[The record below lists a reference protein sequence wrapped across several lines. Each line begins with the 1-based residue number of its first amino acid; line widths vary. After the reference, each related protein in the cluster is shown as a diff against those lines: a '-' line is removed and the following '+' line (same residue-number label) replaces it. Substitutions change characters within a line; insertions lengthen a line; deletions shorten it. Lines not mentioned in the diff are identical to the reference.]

1 MQPTI
6 YTFLI
11 VCPLVFLAGFVDAV
25 AGGGGLI
32 SLPAYLLA
40 GVPIHNAVATNK
52 LSSATGTLISTVRLC
67 KNKFVDWILVL
78 PCIPMALLGS
88 TMGAHV
94 ALVASDKILR
104 YMLIPVLPVVAFY
117 VLRKKNM
124 DEKGGE
130 IARKKQILICA
141 LCSLAVG
148 CYDGFYGPGTGTFL
162 LLLYTGLGKMS
173 VAKASGTMKV
183 TNLSSNVAAL
193 VVFLLSGKIVIMLGI
208 AASVFSIAGHYT
220 GAGMVM
226 KNGSRIIRPI
236 ILIVLALL
244 IRSIKKLSFVFR
256 FSLYDQEIQMG
267 VFYWISEVPCIVAN
281 ICRINFIRHCRNHR
295 HYHRLLLFPFH
306 CHRNYC
312 LHQRPLRFRCPD
324 RQKYPLSYLQGQ
336 EMR

>member
-40 GVPIHNAVATNK
+40 GVPVHNAVATNK

-88 TMGAHV
+88 SIGAHL
-94 ALVASDKILR
+94 ALIASDKLLR

-130 IARKKQILICA
+130 IARKKTDPA
-141 LCSLAVG
+141 LCRMLSCCRMLRWILWTRNRNFSPAFV
-148 CYDGFYGPGTGTFL
+148 YRI
-162 LLLYTGLGKMS
+162 GK
-173 VAKASGTMKV
+173 
-183 TNLSSNVAAL
+183 NEC
-193 VVFLLSGKIVIMLGI
+193 GK
-208 AASVFSIAGHYT
+208 SI
-220 GAGMVM
+220 
-226 KNGSRIIRPI
+226 R
-236 ILIVLALL
+236 
-244 IRSIKKLSFVFR
+244 
-256 FSLYDQEIQMG
+256 
-267 VFYWISEVPCIVAN
+267 
-281 ICRINFIRHCRNHR
+281 
-295 HYHRLLLFPFH
+295 YHEGYQPLF
-306 CHRNYC
+306 
-312 LHQRPLRFRCPD
+312 
-324 RQKYPLSYLQGQ
+324 
-336 EMR
+336 